1 MLGTPLE
8 RAYRNLAK
16 GLERNDKNAIEQA
29 SEIEAQNT
37 CVGKNTLGFDTLPY
51 NHPRVELALEM
62 DKDQYNE
69 WDAAVAEA
77 VDAIQN
83 LKV

>member
-16 GLERNDKNAIEQA
+16 GLERNDKNAIQQA

-37 CVGKNTLGFDTLPY
+37 WVGKDTLGFDTLPY
-51 NHPRVELALEM
+51 DHPRVELALEM
-62 DKDQYNE
+62 DKDQFNE

-77 VDAIQN
+77 VDAIQI
-83 LKV
+83 LRV